1 MKRPDPAVV
10 VVLAGIAAA
19 LHIGKLP
26 PAVPVLRENLHVT
39 LVQAGFLLSLVQL
52 AGMTLGLFIGALAD
66 SVGARRTMALGLV
79 ILSCASLAGGAAT
92 TPTALLVLRAVE
104 GVGFLLAS
112 LPAPGLIR
120 KLVAPARLSAMLGL
134 WGAYMPIGTAAAL
147 LLGPACMAALG
158 WPGWWWLLGLLS
170 LGMAVVLWAVVPAAC
185 DARGGAIH
193 GSAMARIVRTLR
205 APGAWL
211 ASLAFGV
218 YSAQW
223 LAVIGF
229 LPTIYAQAGLP
240 AAYAAFA
247 TAFAA
252 AVNMVGN
259 IGSGR
264 LLQRHV
270 PPPVL
275 LYCGYVAM
283 GLGAVIA
290 FAPWTHSAGAAAALG
305 RYAGVLLFSAA
316 GGLVPGTLFSLA
328 VRVAPDDSTVS
339 TTVGWMQQCSAIG
352 QFAGPPLAAWAA
364 DRAGSWDSTWM
375 VTGAFT
381 LAGLC
386 IATVIARFLVRHAG
400 PIARAGA
407 VPTVKSPA
415 PP

>member
-1 MKRPDPAVV
+1 MKRPDPALV
-10 VVLAGIAAA
+10 VVLAGISAA

-26 PAVPVLRENLHVT
+26 PALPVLRESLHIT

-52 AGMTLGLFIGALAD
+52 AGMALGLAMGALAD
-66 SVGARRTMALGLV
+66 SLGARRTMALGLV
-79 ILSCASLAGGAAT
+79 ILSLASFAGGAAR
-92 TPTALLVLRAVE
+92 TPAALLALRGLE

-120 KLVAPARLSAMLGL
+120 RLVPAARLSAMLGL
-134 WGAYMPIGTAAAL
+134 WGAYMPVGTAGAL
-147 LLGPACMAALG
+147 LLGPACIAALG
-158 WPGWWWLLGLLS
+158 WPGWWWLLASVS
-170 LGMAVVLWAVVPAAC
+170 LAMAVVLWVVVPASA
-185 DARGGAIH
+185 DRRHAGVQ
-193 GSAMARIVRTLR
+193 GSALARIVRTLR

-211 ASLAFGV
+211 ASLAFAV
-218 YSAQW
+218 YSGQW
-223 LAVIGF
+223 LAVVGF

-247 TAFAA
+247 TALAA

-275 LYCGYVAM
+275 LYGGYVAM
-283 GLGAVIA
+283 AVGAVIA
-290 FAPWTHSAGAAAALG
+290 FAPWTASPAPAAAVA
-305 RYAGVLLFSAA
+305 RYAGVLLFSAV

-364 DRAGSWDSTWM
+364 ARAGSWDVIWL
-375 VTGAFT
+375 VTGAFS
-381 LAGLC
+381 LAGLG
-386 IATVIARFLVRHAG
+386 IAGVTARFLVHHGAATARGAAG
-400 PIARAGA
+400 
-407 VPTVKSPA
+407 PTVKSSASP
-415 PP
+415 